1 MARLRGAILEGR
13 FEDEAAR
20 IEAGWAEGA
29 AASAAAPTGQP
40 NAPSA
45 GRAPADPMADP
56 VGDPVGGDSPREPG
70 PAASADP

>member
-1 MARLRGAILEGR
+1 MLKPWIQAQPRLVEVA
-13 FEDEAAR
+13 
-20 IEAGWAEGA
+20 
-29 AASAAAPTGQP
+29 
-40 NAPSA
+40 A